1 MYITN
6 VKMIVSA
13 LLLYAAIYYAGL
25 SIIAAVELL
34 Q

>member
-1 MYITN
+1 MHIIN
-6 VKMIVSA
+6 VKLIVSA

-25 SIIAAVELL
+25 SLIAVVGLL

>member
-1 MYITN
+1 MPIIS
-6 VKMIVSA
+6 VEMIVSA

-25 SIIAAVELL
+25 SLIAMAWLF